1 MHMPCVQSSNAPLIE
16 LKGVSHT
23 YGTGEAAVN
32 VLHQIDLGIERGEMV
47 AIVGASGSGKST
59 LMNILGGL
67 DTPTS
72 GTYRIAGV
80 ETQSLDADEL
90 AQLRREHF
98 GFVFQRYQLLN
109 DLTALENVEAPAA
122 YAGFAPKERSE
133 RARKLLERLGLG
145 ERLSHRPTQLS
156 GGQQQRVSIARAL
169 INGGEI
175 ILADEPTGA
184 LDSQSGDELM
194 ALLHELNAQG
204 HTIIIVT
211 HDMNVAR
218 YARRIIEIRDGRIVG
233 DRSPESSLMGTPR
246 VAPMASPVELS
257 QVLQRKKKAQSLA
270 FERFVEAFRLAMR
283 SMASHR
289 LRSFLTMLGIIAGIA
304 SVACMVAR
312 GEGSRRTIMSH
323 IRQFGTD
330 TISIFPGRMAGDLRA
345 SAIHTLSLGD
355 VHALQ
360 TQKYIDSVTPE
371 VTSTGT
377 IRVANKDVSA
387 TVHGTGPD
395 YFRVHGIP
403 MIEGRSF
410 DESLVESNAP
420 VVVIDEKTQQ
430 TLFSADAPIGKVVLV
445 GNLPCHVIG
454 VAGSNAMSF
463 APGTLGIYMPYTSVM
478 SRMTGSYN
486 LQSITVRLA
495 DGVPSSAALSGITK
509 VLQTRHGAIDFTTFN
524 SDALFRIATASNESF
539 RVFISS
545 IAFISLLVGG
555 IGVMNIML
563 VSVTERTHEIGIR
576 MAIGARRS
584 DIRDQFLIE
593 SVWLCIAGG
602 VAGVALAIGV
612 VSFFSNPRSPFYM
625 VLSFDS
631 IATAFISAALVG
643 VVFGYFPA
651 RQAARLRPAEALTRE

>member
-1 MHMPCVQSSNAPLIE
+1 MPRVESPAAPLIE
-16 LKGVSHT
+16 LLGVSHI
-23 YGTGEAAVN
+23 YGAAEAAVK
-32 VLHQIDLGIERGEMV
+32 VLHQVSLRIERGEMV
-47 AIVGASGSGKST
+47 AIVRASGSGKST
-59 LMNILGGL
+59 LMNILGCL

-72 GTYRIAGV
+72 GTYRIGGV
-80 ETQSLDADEL
+80 ETQSLDADAL
-90 AQLRREHF
+90 ALLRREHF

-109 DLTALENVEAPAA
+109 DLTALANVEAPAI
-122 YAGFAPKERSE
+122 YAGLDAARRGK
-133 RARKLLERLGLG
+133 RARTLLERLGLG
-145 ERLSHRPTQLS
+145 DRLDHRPMQLS

-169 INGGEI
+169 MNGGEI

-194 ALLHELNAQG
+194 ALFHELNAQG

-218 YARRIIEIRDGRIVG
+218 HARRVIEIRDGRIVG
-233 DRSPESSLMGTPR
+233 DSSFESSPSA
-246 VAPMASPVELS
+246 APGDAQMALPIERPG
-257 QVLQRKKKAQSLA
+257 VLQRKNAQPLA
-270 FERFVEAFRLAMR
+270 FGRFVEAFRLAMR
-283 SMASHR
+283 SVANNR

-345 SAIHTLSLGD
+345 NSIHTLSLAD
-355 VHALQ
+355 VRALQ
-360 TQKYIDSVTPE
+360 AQSYIDSVTPE
-371 VTSTGT
+371 VTSIGT
-377 IRVANKDVSA
+377 IRVGNKDVSA
-387 TVHGTGPD
+387 TVHGTGAD
-395 YFRVHGIP
+395 YFRVHGIH
-403 MIEGRSF
+403 MIKGRQF
-410 DESLVESNAP
+410 DQSQVESNAP
-420 VVVIDEKTQQ
+420 VVVVDEKTQQ
-430 TLFSADAPIGKVVLV
+430 TLFSTDSPIGKVVLV

-463 APGTLGIYMPYTSVM
+463 APGMLGLYMPYSSVM

-486 LQSITVRLA
+486 LQSVTVRLA
-495 DGVPSSAALSGITK
+495 DGVPSSAALAGITK
-509 VLQTRHGAIDFTTFN
+509 VLAARHGAIDFTTFN
-524 SDALFRIATASNESF
+524 SDALFQIATASNQSF
-539 RVFISS
+539 RIFISS

-576 MAIGARRS
+576 MAIGARQS

-593 SVWLCIAGG
+593 SVWLCVTGG

-612 VSFFSNPRSPFYM
+612 VSFFSDPRSHFYM
-625 VLSFDS
+625 VLSFSS
-631 IATAFISAALVG
+631 IATAFASAALVG

-651 RQAARLRPAEALTRE
+651 RRAARLRPAEALTRE

>member
-1 MHMPCVQSSNAPLIE
+1 MSTPHAQTSNPALIE
-16 LKGVSHT
+16 LEGVSHT
-23 YGTGEAAVN
+23 YGAGEAAVT
-32 VLHQIDLGIERGEMV
+32 VLHQIDLRIERGEMV
-47 AIVGASGSGKST
+47 AVVGTSGSGKST
-59 LMNILGGL
+59 LMNILGCL

-80 ETQSLDADEL
+80 GTQSLDADAL

-109 DLTALENVEAPAA
+109 DLTALANVEAPAV
-122 YAGFAPKERSE
+122 YAGLDAEQR
-133 RARKLLERLGLG
+133 RGAATKLLERLGLG
-145 ERLSHRPTQLS
+145 DRLSHRPMQLS

-169 INGGEI
+169 INGGDI

-184 LDSQSGDELM
+184 LDSQSGEELM
-194 ALLHELNAQG
+194 ALFHELNGQG

-211 HDMNVAR
+211 HDMDVAR
-218 YARRIIEIRDGRIVG
+218 HARRIIEIRDGRIVG
-233 DRSPESSLMGTPR
+233 DRRPESTGPEKPANVQS
-246 VAPMASPVELS
+246 ASPVEPPVSLR
-257 QVLQRKKKAQSLA
+257 RKHAQPLA
-270 FERFVEAFRLAMR
+270 LGRLIEAFRLAMH
-283 SMASHR
+283 SAANHR

-312 GEGSRRTIMSH
+312 GEGSRRAIIDH
-323 IRQFGTD
+323 LRQFGTD
-330 TISIFPGRMAGDLRA
+330 TISIYPGRMAGDLRA
-345 SAIHTLSLGD
+345 NSIHTLSLGD

-360 TQKYIDSVTPE
+360 AQSYIDSVTPE

-377 IRVANKDVSA
+377 IRVGNKNVSA

-395 YFRVHGIP
+395 YFRVHGIH
-403 MIEGRSF
+403 MIEGRPF

-420 VVVIDEKTQQ
+420 VVVVDEKTRQ
-430 TLFSADAPIGKVVLV
+430 TLFGSDSPIGKVVLV

-463 APGTLGIYMPYTSVM
+463 APGTLGLYMPYTSVM
-478 SRMTGSYN
+478 SRMTGSYD
-486 LQSITVRLA
+486 LQSVTVRLA
-495 DGVPSSAALSGITK
+495 DGVPSSAALAGINK
-509 VLQTRHGAIDFTTFN
+509 VLKMRHGAIDFTTFN
-524 SDALFRIATASNESF
+524 SDALFQVATASNETF
-539 RVFISS
+539 RLFIAS
-545 IAFISLLVGG
+545 IAGISLLVGG

-593 SVWLCIAGG
+593 SVWLCVAGG
-602 VAGVALAIGV
+602 AVGVALALGV
-612 VSFFSNPRSPFYM
+612 IRFFSEPHSRFYM
-625 VLSFDS
+625 VLSLDS
-631 IATAFISAALVG
+631 IVTAFASAALVG

-651 RQAARLRPAEALTRE
+651 RQAARLNPAEALARE

>member
-1 MHMPCVQSSNAPLIE
+1 MSNPALIE
-16 LKGVSHT
+16 LEGVSHT
-23 YGTGEAAVN
+23 YGVGEAAVT
-32 VLHQIDLGIERGEMV
+32 VLHDIGLRIERGEMV

-59 LMNILGGL
+59 LMNILGCL

-80 ETQSLDADEL
+80 GTQLLDADAL

-109 DLTALENVEAPAA
+109 DLTALANVETPAV
-122 YAGFAPKERSE
+122 YAGVDAGQRNE
-133 RARKLLERLGLG
+133 RARELLERLGLG
-145 ERLSHRPTQLS
+145 DRLSHRPMQLS
-156 GGQQQRVSIARAL
+156 GGQQQRVSVARAL

-184 LDSQSGDELM
+184 LDSQSGEDLM
-194 ALLHELNAQG
+194 ALFNELNGRG

-211 HDMNVAR
+211 HDMDVAR
-218 YARRIIEIRDGRIVG
+218 HARRIIEIRDGRIVG
-233 DRSPESSLMGTPR
+233 DSQPESTRSADPGN
-246 VAPMASPVELS
+246 VQSASPIEPPVL
-257 QVLQRKKKAQSLA
+257 LQRKNAQPLA
-270 FERFVEAFRLAMR
+270 LGRFTEAFRLAMR
-283 SMASHR
+283 SAAHYR

-312 GEGSRRTIMSH
+312 GEGSRRTIMNH
-323 IRQFGTD
+323 LRQFGTD
-330 TISIFPGRMAGDLRA
+330 TISIYPGRMAGDLRA
-345 SAIHTLSLGD
+345 NSIHTLSLAD

-360 TQKYIDSVTPE
+360 AQGYVDSVTPE
-371 VTSTGT
+371 VTSIGT
-377 IRVANKDVSA
+377 IRAGNKDVSA
-387 TVHGTGPD
+387 TVHGTGAG

-410 DESLVESNAP
+410 DESQVESNAP
-420 VVVIDEKTQQ
+420 VVVVDQKTQQ
-430 TLFSADAPIGKVVLV
+430 TLFGSDSPIGKVVLV

-454 VAGSNAMSF
+454 VSGSNAMSS
-463 APGTLGIYMPYTSVM
+463 APGTLGLYMPYTSVM

-486 LQSITVRLA
+486 LQSVTVRLA
-495 DGVPSSAALSGITK
+495 DGVPSSAALSGIDK
-509 VLQTRHGAIDFTTFN
+509 VLKVRHGAIDFTTFS
-524 SDALFRIATASNESF
+524 SDAFFQVATASNETF
-539 RVFISS
+539 RIFIAS
-545 IAFISLLVGG
+545 IAAISLLVGG

-593 SVWLCIAGG
+593 SVWLCVAGG
-602 VAGVALAIGV
+602 VVGVALAFGV
-612 VSFFSNPRSPFYM
+612 VQFFSEPHSPFYM
-625 VLSFDS
+625 VLSLDS
-631 IATAFISAALVG
+631 IATAFASAVLVG

-651 RQAARLRPAEALTRE
+651 RQAARLNPAQALARE

>member
-1 MHMPCVQSSNAPLIE
+1 MSMPRVESSNAPLID
-16 LKGVSHT
+16 LTSVSHT
-23 YGTGEAAVN
+23 YGAGEAAID
-32 VLHQIDLGIERGEMV
+32 VLHQINLRIERGEMV

-59 LMNILGGL
+59 LMNILGCL

-72 GTYRIAGV
+72 GSYRIDGV
-80 ETQSLDADEL
+80 ETQSLDADAL
-90 AQLRREHF
+90 ARLRREHF

-109 DLTALENVEAPAA
+109 DLTALGNVEAPAI
-122 YAGFAPKERSE
+122 YAGLDAEQRGK
-133 RARKLLERLGLG
+133 RARQLLARLGLG
-145 ERLSHRPTQLS
+145 ERLGHRPTQLS

-194 ALLHELNAQG
+194 ALFHELNVQG
-204 HTIIIVT
+204 HTIVIVT

-218 YARRIIEIRDGRIVG
+218 HARRIIEIRDGRIVG
-233 DRSPESSLMGTPR
+233 DRSSGSSPSANPGDAQT
-246 VAPMASPVELS
+246 APPVERQIALW
-257 QVLQRKKKAQSLA
+257 RKNAQPFALG
-270 FERFVEAFRLAMR
+270 RFVEAFRLAMR
-283 SMASHR
+283 SVANNR

-312 GEGSRRTIMSH
+312 GEGSRRTIMDH

-330 TISIFPGRMAGDLRA
+330 TISIYPGRMAGDLRA
-345 SAIHTLSLGD
+345 SSIHTLSLAD
-355 VHALQ
+355 VRALQ
-360 TQKYIDSVTPE
+360 AQSYIDSVTPE
-371 VTSTGT
+371 VTSLGT
-377 IRVANKDVSA
+377 IRVGNKDVSA
-387 TVHGTGPD
+387 TIHGTGAE
-395 YFRVHGIP
+395 YFRVHGVA
-403 MIEGRSF
+403 MIEGRPF

-420 VVVIDEKTQQ
+420 VAVIDEKTRQ
-430 TLFSADAPIGKVVLV
+430 TLFGTDSPIGKVVLV

-463 APGTLGIYMPYTSVM
+463 APGMLGLYMPYTSVM
-478 SRMTGSYN
+478 SRMTGSYY
-486 LQSITVRLA
+486 LQSVTVRLA
-495 DGVPSSAALSGITK
+495 DGVPSSAALAGINK
-509 VLQTRHGAIDFTTFN
+509 VLAARHGAIDFTTFN
-524 SDALFRIATASNESF
+524 SDALFQIATASNESF
-539 RVFISS
+539 RIFISS

-593 SVWLCIAGG
+593 SVWLCVAGG
-602 VAGVALAIGV
+602 VAGVAIAISV
-612 VSFFSNPRSPFYM
+612 VSLFSDPRSHFYM

-631 IATAFISAALVG
+631 IATAFASAALVG

>member
-1 MHMPCVQSSNAPLIE
+1 MPRVESPAAPLIE
-16 LKGVSHT
+16 LLGVSHI
-23 YGTGEAAVN
+23 YGAAEAAVK
-32 VLHQIDLGIERGEMV
+32 VLHQVSLRIERGEMV

-59 LMNILGGL
+59 LMNILGCL

-72 GTYRIAGV
+72 GTYRIGGV
-80 ETQSLDADEL
+80 ETQSLDADAL
-90 AQLRREHF
+90 ALLRREHF

-109 DLTALENVEAPAA
+109 DLTALANVEAPAI
-122 YAGFAPKERSE
+122 YAGLDAARRGE
-133 RARKLLERLGLG
+133 RARTLLERLGLG
-145 ERLSHRPTQLS
+145 DRLDHRPMQLS

-169 INGGEI
+169 MNGGEI

-194 ALLHELNAQG
+194 ALFHELNAQG

-218 YARRIIEIRDGRIVG
+218 HARRVIEIRDGRIVG
-233 DRSPESSLMGTPR
+233 DSSFESSPSA
-246 VAPMASPVELS
+246 APGDAQTALPIERPG
-257 QVLQRKKKAQSLA
+257 VLQRKNAQPLA
-270 FERFVEAFRLAMR
+270 FGRFVEAFRLAMR
-283 SMASHR
+283 SVANNR

-345 SAIHTLSLGD
+345 NSIHTLSLAD
-355 VHALQ
+355 VRALQ
-360 TQKYIDSVTPE
+360 AQSYIHSVTPE
-371 VTSTGT
+371 VTSIGT
-377 IRVANKDVSA
+377 IRVGNKDVSA
-387 TVHGTGPD
+387 TVHGTGAD
-395 YFRVHGIP
+395 YFRVHGIH
-403 MIEGRSF
+403 MIKGRQF
-410 DESLVESNAP
+410 DQSQVESNAP

-430 TLFSADAPIGKVVLV
+430 TLFSTDSPIGKVVLV

-463 APGTLGIYMPYTSVM
+463 APGTLGLYMPYSSVM

-486 LQSITVRLA
+486 LQSVTVRLA
-495 DGVPSSAALSGITK
+495 DGVPSSAALAGITK
-509 VLQTRHGAIDFTTFN
+509 VLAARHGAIDFTTFN
-524 SDALFRIATASNESF
+524 SDALFQIATASNQSF
-539 RVFISS
+539 RIFISS

-576 MAIGARRS
+576 MAIGARQS

-593 SVWLCIAGG
+593 SVWLCVTGG
-602 VAGVALAIGV
+602 VAGVALAIGI
-612 VSFFSNPRSPFYM
+612 VSFFSDPRRHFYM
-625 VLSFDS
+625 VLSFSS
-631 IATAFISAALVG
+631 IATAFASAALVG

-651 RQAARLRPAEALTRE
+651 RRAARLRPAEALTRE